1 MHMELLNLPSEPHQ
15 HSRNLHSS
23 KTHIRHEPSH
33 FRGTHAADP
42 LCCQVYYNRQGRA
55 YISAL
60 SWLEVLFHETQNPSL
75 VKQEAEMP
83 KPFQS
88 S

>member
-1 MHMELLNLPSEPHQ
+1 MELLNLPSEPHQ

-60 SWLEVLFHETQNPSL
+60 S
-75 VKQEAEMP
+75 
-83 KPFQS
+83 
-88 S
+88 